1 MFSPYPQL
9 PYLQRLRA
17 ERNAMLS
24 TEYRRAEVALY
35 RLAAEH
41 REAVTDQENLRRALR
56 TAEEQFKEASL
67 EPTEE
72 QLGRRGHAERDPG
85 RWTDADVRERQERR
99 YRNRRDRADA
109 ERRRVA
115 DELECVAQHVAG
127 HRRELRACWEIHLA
141 GAWRIVHHHAR
152 REATYLRSLARR
164 GKNWPDVIEL
174 LEPFGPELP
183 EWMSVPPDPKTEE
196 AP

>member
-1 MFSPYPQL
+1 
-9 PYLQRLRA
+9 
-17 ERNAMLS
+17 MLS

-127 HRRELRACWEIHLA
+127 HRRSCGRAGKSISPEHGGSSTTMPA
-141 GAWRIVHHHAR
+141 AR
-152 REATYLRSLARR
+152 PPICGRSRR